1 MKRLTR
7 YGLPLLLMA
16 AWLLC
21 TSCANGGRE
30 GSEQAPLLTVSGAVT
45 QTVTAE
51 ALAALPAAG
60 DGETQGFSLTELM
73 RLLGVPYYSRV
84 TLTGDTGEPVEIYGY
99 GLFTLRDGA
108 ALDYSGGMELD
119 PDVTGVTA
127 MDIGTEAD
135 GIIYITQDADELAVA
150 AELLGFTPLTLDAA
164 GWTPVGQLTLMSG
177 TSPVLN
183 QMWEDADGRL
193 VSLRQYRSDQAQ
205 DFAGEAV
212 DLNGTTAWLLTS
224 GEGTAATPQIALCWS
239 VGDLHYMLNAPGDD
253 RELLLALAAQVQ

>member
-1 MKRLTR
+1 MACRSFWRLR
-7 YGLPLLLMA
+7 CCCALPA
-16 AWLLC
+16 P
-21 TSCANGGRE
+21 GERRRDKG
-30 GSEQAPLLTVSGAVT
+30 QAPLLTVSGAVT

-127 MDIGTEAD
+127 MDIGTRR
-135 GIIYITQDADELAVA
+135 A
-150 AELLGFTPLTLDAA
+150 ASSTLRRM
-164 GWTPVGQLTLMSG
+164 Q
-177 TSPVLN
+177 TSLPSRRN
-183 QMWEDADGRL
+183 CS
-193 VSLRQYRSDQAQ
+193 VSRR
-205 DFAGEAV
+205 
-212 DLNGTTAWLLTS
+212 
-224 GEGTAATPQIALCWS
+224 
-239 VGDLHYMLNAPGDD
+239 
-253 RELLLALAAQVQ
+253 